1 MKLTTYSL
9 PEANDHMK
17 RLEDSLTLQLL
28 RARESAM
35 TFFRP
40 VLQHAGFT
48 EQQWRV
54 LRVLNDHEE
63 LEAKQLADLCC
74 ILSPSLTRIITRFED
89 DGLLI
94 RKKSPNDQRISL
106 LSLTPK
112 AIDMVTKFRPE
123 VDAAYMQI
131 IDQIG
136 EEKLKE
142 ISALLEEV
150 IKLRP

>member
-1 MKLTTYSL
+1 
-9 PEANDHMK
+9 
-17 RLEDSLTLQLL
+17 
-28 RARESAM
+28 M

-89 DGLLI
+89 DGLLV
-94 RKKSPNDQRISL
+94 RKKSHLDQRISL

-112 AIDMVTKFRPE
+112 AVDLVAQFRPE
-123 VDAAYMQI
+123 VDQAYARI
-131 IDQIG
+131 IDKLG

-142 ISALLEEV
+142 ISLLLDE
-150 IKLRP
+150 IINLKA